1 MADDIQDADGEEIL
15 NYPQAHET
23 ALAWFRAKQR
33 RAASGEEDETEPRIK
48 RRFTVRDALDAYFQD
63 GEKRGKK
70 GLCKTKSKAKARIIP
85 YLGHIEVTKLTRT
98 KIEAWFHE
106 TANSPRLIK
115 TKIGEPTRYAPPP
128 ATDDEK
134 RARKVTAN
142 YELAILKAAL
152 NFVVDRSL
160 IDLPERPWQLVKQF
174 RGAIKARIRFLTVE
188 EQVKLL
194 KVCPKEFKELI
205 LGALLTG
212 CRYGE
217 LIRLKCKDYDPGNG
231 TIFIADSKSGK
242 PRHIYLTEE
251 GKKLFYELTDNEDPE
266 RYVFTHTRQTKSN
279 GIVTDGWQ
287 RIDQMRLLHE
297 ACKKAGIEKV
307 TFHELRHTY
316 ASTLVNRGC
325 SLYVVAHQLGHSG
338 TNMVERH
345 YGHLAP
351 STVRDEVMRAMP
363 KLGIA

>member
-15 NYPQAHET
+15 NYPQAHEM
-23 ALAWFRAKQR
+23 ALAWFRTKQR
-33 RAASGEEDETEPRIK
+33 RATSGEEDETGPRIK
-48 RRFTVRDALDAYFQD
+48 RRFTVKDALDAYFQD
-63 GEKRGKK
+63 GAKRGMK
-70 GLCKTKSKAKARIIP
+70 GLYQTRSKAQARIIP
-85 YLGHIEVTKLTRT
+85 YLGHIEVARLTRT
-98 KIEAWFHE
+98 KIESWFNE
-106 TANSPRLIK
+106 SANSPKLIK
-115 TKIGEPTRYAPPP
+115 TKTGEPTRYAPPP

-142 YELAILKAAL
+142 YELSILKAAL
-152 NFVVDRSL
+152 NFTVDRSL
-160 IDLPERPWQLVKQF
+160 IDLPERPWQLVKPF
-174 RGAIKARIRFLTVE
+174 RGVRKARIRFLTLE
-188 EQVKLL
+188 EQVKLIE
-194 KVCPKEFKELI
+194 VCPAEFKELI
-205 LGALLTG
+205 MGALLTG

-242 PRHIYLTEE
+242 PRHIFLTEE
-251 GKKLFYELTDNEDPE
+251 GKNLFDKLTAKCEPE
-266 RYVFTHTRQTKSN
+266 NPMFTHTRNTRNN
-279 GIVTDGWQ
+279 GIVTAGWQ
-287 RIDQMRLLHE
+287 RFEQMRLLHE
-297 ACKKAGIEKV
+297 ACKEAGIEKV

-338 TNMVERH
+338 TSMVEKH

-351 STVRDEVMRAMP
+351 STVRDEVMRTMP